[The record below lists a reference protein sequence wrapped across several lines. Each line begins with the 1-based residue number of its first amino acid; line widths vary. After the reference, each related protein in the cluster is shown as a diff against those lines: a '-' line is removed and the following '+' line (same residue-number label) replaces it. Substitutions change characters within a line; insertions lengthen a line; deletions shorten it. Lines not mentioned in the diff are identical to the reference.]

1 MAYSIKHPDKRPLKW
16 NTEHSYISC
25 VLDGLEENCKGSV
38 EAQAQG
44 VIKKSNS
51 IKAGIEEKKVIMD
64 IKNSKYFSWKEKL
77 HLLHC

>member
-1 MAYSIKHPDKRPLKW
+1 MAYSIKHSVKRPLKW

-38 EAQAQG
+38 EAQVQG

-64 IKNSKYFSWKEKL
+64 IKNSKYFS
-77 HLLHC
+77 